1 MEEQNNNTNDLERIL
16 SMDEESLNKIF
27 SEMSLEEI
35 EDLLD
40 KINEVNDDK

>member
-1 MEEQNNNTNDLERIL
+1 MEESNKNELERIL

-40 KINEVNDDK
+40 KLNEVEND